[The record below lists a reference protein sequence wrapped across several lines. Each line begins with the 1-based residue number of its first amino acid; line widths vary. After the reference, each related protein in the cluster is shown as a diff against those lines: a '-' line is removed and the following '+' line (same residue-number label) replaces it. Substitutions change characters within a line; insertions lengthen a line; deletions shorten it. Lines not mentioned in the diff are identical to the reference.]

1 MKLAPPIF
9 SLRQLQYAVAI
20 ADTLSFRKAAERC
33 HVSQPSLS
41 AQLAALESALDVR
54 LFERDRRR
62 VLVTH
67 AGEVV
72 IARARTLLRE
82 ADDLAAS
89 ARRLVDPFSGNL
101 RIGIIPTISPY
112 LLPNV
117 APALRKRF
125 PRLATRW
132 TEDRTESLVRALD
145 EGELDAA
152 LLALEADLGDVEHEV
167 IATDPFVIAAPP
179 DHPILKHRLAHA
191 AELRGLGVLLLE
203 EGHCFGDQAL
213 AFCSDARANE
223 LEFRATSLGTLT
235 QMVASGDGIT
245 LLPELA
251 VPIETER
258 ANIAVR
264 RFAEPAPHRTIALVW
279 RKRSPIADALREIT
293 REIRRVYPSRRK
305 RA

>member
-1 MKLAPPIF
+1 MRIAPPTF

-20 ADTLSFRKAAERC
+20 AETLSFRKAAERC
-33 HVSQPSLS
+33 RVSQPSLS
-41 AQLAALESALDVR
+41 AQLAALESALEVR

-62 VLVTH
+62 VLLTQ

-72 IARARTLLRE
+72 VARARIVLRE
-82 ADDLAAS
+82 AEDLGAA
-89 ARRLVDPFSGNL
+89 ARRLVDPFAGNL

-112 LLPNV
+112 LLPSI
-117 APALRKRF
+117 APVLRKRF
-125 PRLATRW
+125 PRLAIRW
-132 TEDRTESLVRALD
+132 SEDRTESLVRALD

-152 LLALEADLGDVEHEV
+152 ILALEAELGDVEHEV

-179 DHPILKHRLAHA
+179 EHPILRHRLAHA
-191 AELRGLGVLLLE
+191 AEIRGLGVLLLE

-213 AFCSDARANE
+213 AFCSDARAHE
-223 LEFRATSLGTLT
+223 LEFRATSLGTLA

-264 RFAEPAPHRTIALVW
+264 RFADPAPHRTIALVW
-279 RKRSPIADALREIT
+279 RKRSPIADALRELT
-293 REIRRVYPSRRK
+293 REIRRAYPSRRK